1 MSDSGGCEASDSTA
15 RRTADPKTQRTADP
29 KAPRTADT
37 GDLESA
43 RARWVELIAGYCE
56 QGLLPGPQPELSD
69 DAALLLAEGLL
80 DPRTRRILAARRA
93 AGRGIPSIDGF
104 GALRGVRE
112 EVRWLDDLATR
123 HTTVLAATVL
133 QQRRAALT
141 RRIRHLR
148 SRIELSAD
156 HFSTGMRAIRRDRR
170 DGTYLDLEQ
179 RAALFDALTWTPT
192 PLGSG
197 PSPLGRLM
205 AGSLTATARVV
216 DSPRSA
222 ALWSRAPGVIGS
234 APSPHEVARR
244 LRHAAGVDVA
254 RFSDRYDTLRYLAG
268 NYFDRIRQSRAWYS
282 DWFAVQRAQLDPIT
296 ELIDTAIDIEELRRL
311 DVELTRVE
319 RVETARTAVSGAADE
334 VGAREIGKRR
344 TALDPV
350 WFELVE
356 RVAASA
362 RLVDLLED
370 TDRHIAA
377 APTASAAAAMDS
389 RIDRLIAR
397 SGQREISTD
406 NTHYV
411 GDQLDFGRLPPGE

>member
-1 MSDSGGCEASDSTA
+1 MNDTGGLETPDASAGRATEA
-15 RRTADPKTQRTADP
+15 
-29 KAPRTADT
+29 
-37 GDLESA
+37 GDLEGA
-43 RARWVELIAGYCE
+43 RARWVERIAGYCAA
-56 QGLLPGPQPELSD
+56 GRLPGTHPELSD

-80 DPRTRRILAARRA
+80 DPRTRRTLATRRA
-93 AGRGIPSIDGF
+93 AGRGIPSIGSF
-104 GALRGVRE
+104 GDLRRIRE
-112 EVRWLDDLATR
+112 EVRWLDDLAER
-123 HTTVLAATVL
+123 HPTAVAGAVL

-141 RRIRHLR
+141 RRIRQLR
-148 SRIELSAD
+148 GRIELSAD

-192 PLGSG
+192 PLGPG
-197 PSPLGRLM
+197 PAPLARLV

-222 ALWSRAPGVIGS
+222 ALWARAPRAIA
-234 APSPHEVARR
+234 APDPRQVAER
-244 LRHAAGVDVA
+244 LRRAAGADEA
-254 RFSDRYDTLRYLAG
+254 RFADRYDTLRYLAG
-268 NYFDRIRQSRAWYS
+268 NYYDRIRHSRAWYS
-282 DWFAVQRAQLDPIT
+282 DWFAVQRAQIDPVT

-311 DVELTRVE
+311 DRELARVE
-319 RVETARTAVSGAADE
+319 RTETERTAQSGTADE
-334 VGAREIGKRR
+334 VGVREIGKRR
-344 TALDPV
+344 AALEPV
-350 WFELVE
+350 WSELVE
-356 RVAASA
+356 RVAACA

-377 APTASAAAAMDS
+377 APAASAAAAMDS

-411 GDQLDFGRLPPGE
+411 GDQLDYGHLPPGE